1 MPTESEQSVSINSWL
16 EEEIYQQYIHNRG
29 GIDESWKQRF
39 DSEAAKPAETPV
51 EQPAPPLVT
60 QEVAPVERAE
70 PAERPAVTAVTA
82 PKPAAVAPPQIGR
95 AHV

>member
-39 DSEAAKPAETPV
+39 DSTAPKPAETPV
-51 EQPAPPLVT
+51 EQPEPPRKM
-60 QEVAPVERAE
+60 QYHR
-70 PAERPAVTAVTA
+70 
-82 PKPAAVAPPQIGR
+82 
-95 AHV
+95 